1 MAVLAT
7 GPIAPTVTQPTHRVA
22 RWFYI
27 SVALVMVLLNVIAFG
42 PSMIDPSRRNA
53 PLPLTPLLTAHAVVS
68 ALWLLLFLAQATL
81 VATRNTAVH
90 RRVGIAGGILTVMFV
105 LVGSL
110 TVIEQ
115 ARRGFD
121 LSGDLGRLPP
131 PPGVADVAPVTLLLL
146 FNFLTFALLVGGGLW
161 YRHRPSVHKRLMLL
175 AMLGALPPTAVAHLI
190 GHWLGP
196 RPWAAAIFPV
206 SAIAFMSVSAIYD
219 RVSHGRIHPLSVWVP
234 ILLVTWHE
242 VVLNFVV
249 VQSAPWREFAVWL
262 IR

>member
-7 GPIAPTVTQPTHRVA
+7 GPNAPTVTKRGLRVD

-27 SVALVMVLLNVIAFG
+27 SVALVMVLVNVIAFG
-42 PSMIDPSRRNA
+42 PSIVDPSRRSA
-53 PLPLTPLLTAHAVVS
+53 PLPLTPLVTAHAVVS

-81 VATRNTAVH
+81 VATRNIAVH
-90 RRVGIAGGILTVMFV
+90 RRVGIAGGMLTVVFV

-110 TVIEQ
+110 TIIEQ

-131 PPGVADVAPVTLLLL
+131 PPGAADAAAVTLLLL
-146 FNFLTFALLVGGGLW
+146 FNFLTFALLVGVGLW

-196 RPWAAAIFPV
+196 RPWAAIIFPV
-206 SAIAFMSVSAIYD
+206 SAIVFMSASAIYD
-219 RVSHGRIHPLSVWVP
+219 RVSHGRIHPLSLWVP
-234 ILLVTWHE
+234 VLLVTWHE
-242 VVLNFVV
+242 GVLNLAV
-249 VQSAPWREFAVWL
+249 VQSATWREFAAWL